1 MRRHAQVAVRPASMM
16 FHSARPVLT
25 ASLLVAFSATACSS
39 NNTTAAVCPD
49 SAIIHGLDRMFGETA
64 SGDEISVTLENIDG
78 LCTYGGT
85 ELSMEM
91 SVDLVVNAPPGTQ
104 VPYFVVIA
112 GPAGDIL
119 DKSSF
124 TAIVPPDSADP
135 SGATAGGVHPADQRG
150 RQRHVLRLRN
160 LFRPRSAARH
170 RYRATAHTLRSS
182 SHR

>member
-1 MRRHAQVAVRPASMM
+1 MMSHAL
-16 FHSARPVLT
+16 RPVLA
-25 ASLLVAFSATACSS
+25 ASLLVMLSATACSS
-39 NNTTAAVCPD
+39 NRSAAAVCPE

-91 SVDLVVNAPPGTQ
+91 SVDLVVNAPPGTV

-112 GPAGDIL
+112 GPTGDIL

-124 TAIVPPDSADP
+124 TATVPPESP
-135 SGATAGGVHPADQRG
+135 TRPV
-150 RQRHVLRLRN
+150 RLRET
-160 LFRPRSAARH
+160 FSQQVTGVDSGTSSAYAIYFGLDLPPDIAIEQR
-170 RYRATAHTLRSS
+170 RLL
-182 SHR
+182 